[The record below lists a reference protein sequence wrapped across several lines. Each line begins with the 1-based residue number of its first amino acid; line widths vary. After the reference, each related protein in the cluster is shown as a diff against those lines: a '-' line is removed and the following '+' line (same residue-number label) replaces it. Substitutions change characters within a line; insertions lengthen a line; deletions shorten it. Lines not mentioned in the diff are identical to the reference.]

1 MILVR
6 DGTGKSGKL
15 WVIKSGRKKMLR
27 GIINVM
33 EIKDMATMSE
43 ELTPEVAERQESA
56 ERAVLH
62 VLSEF
67 RKDRDQ
73 ISSD

>member
-27 GIINVM
+27 GVM
-33 EIKDMATMSE
+33 GLHEIVDRPGWHYE
-43 ELTPEVAERQESA
+43 EALSA
-56 ERAVLH
+56 VTRTARP
-62 VLSEF
+62 SM
-67 RKDRDQ
+67 RR
-73 ISSD
+73 

>member
-27 GIINVM
+27 GVM
-33 EIKDMATMSE
+33 GLHEIVDRPGWHYE
-43 ELTPEVAERQESA
+43 EAEHE
-56 ERAVLH
+56 
-62 VLSEF
+62 
-67 RKDRDQ
+67 
-73 ISSD
+73 